1 MVDGCRIKL
10 VNVMSGVSQ
19 GSVLGPLLFRP
30 YTSGLISIF
39 DNKLIG
45 YAVDSTIIII
55 IKRGWQCKAG
65 REWLPPYQSEDPNP
79 TTPTH
84 RKKEEKG
91 KTVGD
96 KKGASS

>member
-1 MVDGCRIKL
+1 MGTAIMKYGL
-10 VNVMSGVSQ
+10 ATATKSNVNR
-19 GSVLGPLLFRP
+19 GSIR
-30 YTSGLISIF
+30 T
-39 DNKLIG
+39 IG
-45 YAVDSTIIII
+45 IIII
-55 IKRGWQCKAG
+55 IIIINRGWQCKAG
-65 REWLPPYQSEDPNP
+65 IERLTPYQSEDPNP

>member
-1 MVDGCRIKL
+1 MKYI
-10 VNVMSGVSQ
+10 
-19 GSVLGPLLFRP
+19 
-30 YTSGLISIF
+30 
-39 DNKLIG
+39 
-45 YAVDSTIIII
+45 IIII

-65 REWLPPYQSEDPNP
+65 RERLTPYQSEDPNP

-84 RKKEEKG
+84 RKKEKKG